1 MIVEEAKTLLCNT
14 NGFCFRTD
22 RQISGHLFCDSRVTF
37 ATENGRAMRE
47 QYEKIAIVFTKYHP
61 SIHFAAV
68 VVEADS

>member
-1 MIVEEAKTLLCNT
+1 
-14 NGFCFRTD
+14 
-22 RQISGHLFCDSRVTF
+22 
-37 ATENGRAMRE
+37 MRE